1 MTVILTLILALVIWL
16 SLYFFEATLFYG
28 NAFYT
33 TTGNL
38 YSINPF
44 VDTVSFQIAESWY
57 RKANLMWEEV
67 QKFWSRKMHHFFF
80 VCFFAVVVLFCQR
93 TVKISW
99 KVKIKQ
105 VKLLKFVQVDI
116 RMGSSIFTKLK
127 MARMVKN
134 RQKQLIFILIPKIS
148 GKKKSNP
155 VELANY

>member
-33 TTGNL
+33 TTDNL

-67 QKFWSRKMHHFFF
+67 QKFWSRKAHQFFF
-80 VCFFAVVVLFCQR
+80 VCFFAVAVLFCQR

>member
-148 GKKKSNP
+148 GKKNQIQ
-155 VELANY
+155 LN